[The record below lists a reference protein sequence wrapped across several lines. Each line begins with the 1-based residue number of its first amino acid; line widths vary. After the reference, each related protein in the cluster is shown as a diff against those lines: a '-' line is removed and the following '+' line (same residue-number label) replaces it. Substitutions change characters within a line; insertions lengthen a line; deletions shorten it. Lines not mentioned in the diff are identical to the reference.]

1 MKILKNICKKF
12 WENIYVKNV
21 KKIIIMWKKREK
33 CEKNKKKNEKCENCE
48 KN

>member
-21 KKIIIMWKKREK
+21 KKIIIMWKKCEKNMKKNEICEK
-33 CEKNKKKNEKCENCE
+33 CEKN
-48 KN
+48 